1 LEEKRVLEEKL
12 EAFTPSSEDGREKA
26 LIIASEKKARGQVEE
41 LRRKCE
47 DLRRDYEKRKE
58 HLKEESTRRCK
69 ALAEDNK
76 QLQRELVA
84 KRQEAQALVQEMEC
98 TAEAFEEV
106 QEQNVRLLDQIREK
120 DDANFKVISERIK
133 ASSMQKLLM
142 EEKDLLHSQISNL
155 TQEKNRLYLY
165 SHTSLFHSSLHPLRM
180 SEVMARLEERDKH
193 QEASLVAMEKDL
205 ALKQQAMETLKK
217 KAQESVQTSQSLQLA
232 VAGEE
237 REKESHREKLRQ
249 RQEERERA
257 AQQLRR
263 SQEEVASLKRK
274 LEKYKSRDWASSS
287 DEVLLEEI
295 RTYKVK
301 LNCPCCS
308 TRKKDTVL
316 TKCFHVFCSECI
328 RSRYDSRLRKCP
340 KCGAAFGANDFH
352 KLYLS

>member
-1 LEEKRVLEEKL
+1 MTPTSRSATILIVFFKL
-12 EAFTPSSEDGREKA
+12 KNFFHE
-26 LIIASEKKARGQVEE
+26 V
-41 LRRKCE
+41 
-47 DLRRDYEKRKE
+47 
-58 HLKEESTRRCK
+58 
-69 ALAEDNK
+69 
-76 QLQRELVA
+76 
-84 KRQEAQALVQEMEC
+84 MEC
-98 TAEAFEEV
+98 QKTRV
-106 QEQNVRLLDQIREK
+106 CQQ
-120 DDANFKVISERIK
+120 VISERIK

-155 TQEKNRLYLY
+155 TQEKN
-165 SHTSLFHSSLHPLRM
+165 RM